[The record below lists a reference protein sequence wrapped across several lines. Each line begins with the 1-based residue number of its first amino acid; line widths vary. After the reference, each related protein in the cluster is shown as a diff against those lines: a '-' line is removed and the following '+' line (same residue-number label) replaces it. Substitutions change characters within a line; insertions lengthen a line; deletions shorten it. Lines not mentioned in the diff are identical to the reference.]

1 MTNNEIQILI
11 DKYLEG
17 MTTPEEEFSLAC
29 ELQRQDIPEEWKAIR
44 LMLGDL
50 ALGEAEYDAIITP
63 PQPLPREEPTPNPSQ
78 KEGSIKSLTLRGRF
92 GGGFHWWRL
101 VAAACV
107 AALLIV
113 FLGPPKKVVPK
124 EPQIAKVETGEK
136 KKPLPQPL
144 PREGS
149 KKPVLN
155 SSRREKPNHN
165 PSRRVG
171 RIKSLPPQERLEGA
185 SYGSEEPTEPITGNT
200 KLRPVEEG
208 DIVPYEDPMV
218 QFAEQA
224 RALRER
230 GNRVIHRVSMNSIPS
245 DNYPLNDL

>member
-1 MTNNEIQILI
+1 MTNKDIQILI

-17 MTTPEEEFSLAC
+17 MTAPEEELSLAR

-63 PQPLPREEPTPNPSQ
+63 PQPLPREER
-78 KEGSIKSLTLRGRF
+78 IKSLTLRGRF
-92 GGGFHWWRL
+92 GGGFHWVTL

-124 EPQIAKVETGEK
+124 EPQLAKVETGEK
-136 KKPLPQPL
+136 KEPLPQPL

-149 KKPVLN
+149 KKPALN
-155 SSRREKPNHN
+155 SSRREKPN

-171 RIKSLPPQERLEGA
+171 RIKSLPPHGRLEGA
-185 SYGSEEPTEPITGNT
+185 SYGSEEPTEPVTEKST
-200 KLRPVEEG
+200 LRPVEEG
-208 DIVPYEDPMV
+208 DIIPYEDPMV
-218 QFAEQA
+218 QFAEQT

-230 GNRVIHRVSMNSIPS
+230 GNRVIQRVSMNSNPI
-245 DNYPLNDL
+245 NNNTLNDI

>member
-17 MTTPEEEFSLAC
+17 MTTPEEELSLAR
-29 ELQRQDIPEEWKAIR
+29 ELQRQDIPEEWQAIR

-63 PQPLPREEPTPNPSQ
+63 PQPLPREER
-78 KEGSIKSLTLRGRF
+78 IKSLTLRGRF
-92 GGGFHWWRL
+92 GGGFHWGML

-113 FLGPPKKVVPK
+113 FLGPPKKVVSK

-136 KKPLPQPL
+136 KEPLPKPI

-149 KKPVLN
+149 KKPTLN
-155 SSRREKPNHN
+155 SSRREKPN
-165 PSRRVG
+165 PSRKVG
-171 RIKSLPPQERLEGA
+171 RIKSLPPRGRLEGA
-185 SYGSEEPTEPITGNT
+185 SYGSEEPTEPVTEKST
-200 KLRPVEEG
+200 LRPVEEG
-208 DIVPYEDPMV
+208 DIVPYEDPMM
-218 QFAEQA
+218 QFAEQT

-230 GNRVIHRVSMNSIPS
+230 GSRVIHRVSMNSIPTDS
-245 DNYPLNDL
+245 YPLNEL

>member
-1 MTNNEIQILI
+1 MTDKDIQILI

-17 MTTPEEEFSLAC
+17 MTTPKEELTLAR
-29 ELQRQDIPEEWKAIR
+29 ELQRQDISEEWQAIR

-63 PQPLPREEPTPNPSQ
+63 PQPLPRE
-78 KEGSIKSLTLRGRF
+78 GSIKSLTLRGRF
-92 GGGFHWWRL
+92 GGGFHWWML
-101 VAAACV
+101 MAAACV

-113 FLGPPKKVVPK
+113 FLGPPRKDAPSK
-124 EPQIAKVETGEK
+124 PQIAKVETGQK

-144 PREGS
+144 PKEGS
-149 KKPVLN
+149 KKPTLN
-155 SSRREKPNHN
+155 SSRREKPT

-171 RIKSLPPQERLEGA
+171 RIKSLPPRGRLKGA
-185 SYGSEEPTEPITGNT
+185 SYGSEEPIEPVKENAT
-200 KLRPVEEG
+200 LRPVEEG
-208 DIVPYEDPMV
+208 DIVPYEDPRK

-224 RALRER
+224 RTLRER
-230 GNRVIHRVSMNSIPS
+230 GNRVIQRVSMNSIPP

>member
-17 MTTPEEEFSLAC
+17 MTTPEEELSLAR
-29 ELQRQDIPEEWKAIR
+29 ELQRPGLPEEWKAIR

-63 PQPLPREEPTPNPSQ
+63 PRPLPREER
-78 KEGSIKSLTLRGRF
+78 IKSLTLRGRF

-113 FLGPPKKVVPK
+113 FLGPPRKDVPT
-124 EPQIAKVETGEK
+124 EPQIVKVETGQK

-149 KKPVLN
+149 KKPALN
-155 SSRREKPNHN
+155 SSRREKPNPN
-165 PSRRVG
+165 SSRRVG
-171 RIKSLPPQERLEGA
+171 SIKSLPPQERLEGV
-185 SYGSEEPTEPITGNT
+185 SYGSEEPTEPVTEKST
-200 KLRPVEEG
+200 LRPVEEG

-230 GNRVIHRVSMNSIPS
+230 GNRVIQRVSMNSNPI
-245 DNYPLNDL
+245 NNNTLNDI

>member
-1 MTNNEIQILI
+1 MTNKDTEILI
-11 DKYLEG
+11 QKYLNGE
-17 MTTPEEEFSLAC
+17 TTAEEERMLAL
-29 ELQRQDIPEEWKAIR
+29 EVTRENVPDDWKVIAE
-44 LMLGDL
+44 MLGELTVDE
-50 ALGEAEYDAIITP
+50 ALFDQMMAE
-63 PQPLPREEPTPNPSQ
+63 RSR
-78 KEGSIKSLTLRGRF
+78 KSRIVKL
-92 GGGFHWWRL
+92 WPW

-113 FLGPPKKVVPK
+113 FLGPPRKDAPSK
-124 EPQIAKVETGEK
+124 PQIAKLETGQK

-149 KKPVLN
+149 KKPTLN
-155 SSRREKPNHN
+155 SSRREKPT

-171 RIKSLPPQERLEGA
+171 RIKSLPPRGRLEGA
-185 SYGSEEPTEPITGNT
+185 SYGSEEPIEPIKENAT
-200 KLRPVEEG
+200 LRPVEES
-208 DIVPYEDPMV
+208 DIIPYEDPMM

-245 DNYPLNDL
+245 DNNALNDL

>member
-17 MTTPEEEFSLAC
+17 MTTPEEELSLAR

-63 PQPLPREEPTPNPSQ
+63 PQPLPRE
-78 KEGSIKSLTLRGRF
+78 GSIKSLTLRGRF
-92 GGGFHWWRL
+92 GGGFHWGML

-113 FLGPPKKVVPK
+113 FLGPPKKVVPT
-124 EPQIAKVETGEK
+124 EPQIVKVETGEK
-136 KKPLPQPL
+136 KKPLPLPL

-149 KKPVLN
+149 KKPTLN
-155 SSRREKPNHN
+155 SSRREKPN

-171 RIKSLPPQERLEGA
+171 RIKSLPPRGRLEGA
-185 SYGSEEPTEPITGNT
+185 SYGSEEPTEPVTEKST
-200 KLRPVEEG
+200 LRPVEEG

-218 QFAEQA
+218 QFAEQT

-230 GNRVIHRVSMNSIPS
+230 SSRVIHRVSMNSIPS